1 MDLRVRLLSF
11 LLGVSCALVLAACV
25 VVALSLREDVAEELD
40 ASARLVELMLQVGE
54 APTKGADAVEALLGE
69 EGLRHIQVGL
79 DRSNLEQVLH
89 SGTRDPLKQLAYRI
103 AGVDR
108 MSLQTHQIVLGDGS
122 RLLMRADPSSEIDEI
137 LQDAVRMI
145 VVLVLFS
152 GVAIAAAWWAADR
165 ALRPVRALERG
176 LARLAEGDTRPQMPP
191 LQLREYR
198 QVAAAIEQLADS
210 LARARAN
217 ERQLA
222 RQLMA
227 LQESERRELAREL
240 HDEFGQSL
248 SAINAAAAFVERH
261 AGSARGEAL
270 VECAQDI
277 RQEAARMT
285 RQVRTMLSQLRPYG
299 LEGIGMR
306 AAIVELVE
314 SWRQRSEGVTIAL
327 EMPPT
332 LPALDAAAGLALY
345 RTLQE
350 ALTNVFRHAG
360 AKQVRIAL
368 EAHENAQVQLKV
380 ADDGCGKAAFVM
392 ENAHGGVMGMRERA
406 EMVGGELVLGASSL
420 GGLEV
425 RLALP
430 LSRNDDNGDDNNDT
444 GPVAG

>member
-1 MDLRVRLLSF
+1 
-11 LLGVSCALVLAACV
+11 
-25 VVALSLREDVAEELD
+25 
-40 ASARLVELMLQVGE
+40 
-54 APTKGADAVEALLGE
+54 
-69 EGLRHIQVGL
+69 
-79 DRSNLEQVLH
+79 
-89 SGTRDPLKQLAYRI
+89 
-103 AGVDR
+103 
-108 MSLQTHQIVLGDGS
+108 
-122 RLLMRADPSSEIDEI
+122 
-137 LQDAVRMI
+137 
-145 VVLVLFS
+145 
-152 GVAIAAAWWAADR
+152 
-165 ALRPVRALERG
+165 
-176 LARLAEGDTRPQMPP
+176 
-191 LQLREYR
+191 
-198 QVAAAIEQLADS
+198 
-210 LARARAN
+210 
-217 ERQLA
+217 
-222 RQLMA
+222 LMA

-360 AKQVRIAL
+360 AMQVRIAL
-368 EAHENAQVQLKV
+368 EAHEDAQVQLKV

-406 EMVGGELVLGASSL
+406 EMAGGELVLGASSL